1 MEDNTGIT
9 LETVDTGDQ
18 PASGEFQQREVL
30 ASEILAP
37 QPNAE
42 TKPQSAKGATQTSQ
56 PRNGGAQPQQEQK
69 IETQQDIDRRLGYRI
84 REERTKAESAIKS
97 SAPYTL
103 GEMLLNEYM
112 EQNGVSEEE
121 AARRILNERADRK
134 AEEAAK
140 DPKKFYRDM
149 YAQQGA
155 NQRPQQQQRQ
165 TAQQPEQG
173 SDLNSELQYAVANGM
188 LPQGFMPEHI
198 DQFFVNDAKA
208 FGLQYAFDR
217 WEQSNVAQP
226 RYQQPAQQRV
236 PQQQVMQ
243 QQRQQTATKPMRVQ
257 GTDATVKPLD
267 FSTDAMDSDTF
278 KETYAKL
285 RQAAA
290 RGDKVVLR

>member
-18 PASGEFQQREVL
+18 SAGGEFQQREVL

-37 QPNAE
+37 QQNAE

-56 PRNGGAQPQQEQK
+56 PRNGGAHPQQEQK

-84 REERTKAESAIKS
+84 REERTKAETAIKA

-112 EQNGVSEEE
+112 EQNGVSAEE

-155 NQRPQQQQRQ
+155 AQRPQQQQRQ
-165 TAQQPEQG
+165 AAPQPEQG
-173 SDLNSELQYAVANGM
+173 SDLESELQYAVSSGA

-217 WEQSNVAQP
+217 WEQSNGTRPQ
-226 RYQQPAQQRV
+226 YQPAAQRV
-236 PQQQVMQ
+236 PQQQPMQ
-243 QQRQQTATKPMRVQ
+243 QQRQQPATKPMRVQ

-267 FSTDAMDSDTF
+267 FSTESMDSKTF
-278 KETYAKL
+278 QETYAKL